1 MLDSREELGG
11 WFDAPK
17 RLPNCITLGRARVAR
32 AGERSP
38 APAAVCR
45 PAAHDTSSAKTH
57 SENRIIN
64 YFVGRAWISAVGV
77 SSVVGWGRL
86 GRACALRPPLSLDR
100 GRRRLGF
107 GWLVLRPLARA
118 RARARSGAALLSP
131 CAWLCSRPAP
141 CAWGRLAL
149 RLSVVTLCSSSNL
162 LLVEMVV
169 SALSGLGAPL
179 GGRGPDTTERVALL
193 CRAETPAAASFPL

>member
-32 AGERSP
+32 AGERTP

-64 YFVGRAWISAVGV
+64 YFVGGLEISAVGV
-77 SSVVGWGRL
+77 SSVVGVGRL
-86 GRACALRPPLSLDR
+86 GCGLAPCGPSFLGQRAPP
-100 GRRRLGF
+100 F
-107 GWLVLRPLARA
+107 GVCWLVLRPLARA

-131 CAWLCSRPAP
+131 CAWLWLSPWAVCVCRSLYSNFLDWSRWSFP
-141 CAWGRLAL
+141 R
-149 RLSVVTLCSSSNL
+149 
-162 LLVEMVV
+162 
-169 SALSGLGAPL
+169 SGLGAP
-179 GGRGPDTTERVALL
+179 GRGRGAPTQLSESVALL

>member
-32 AGERSP
+32 AGERTP

-64 YFVGRAWISAVGV
+64 YFVGGLEISAVGV
-77 SSVVGWGRL
+77 SSVVGVGAPRL
-86 GRACALRPPLSLDR
+86 RACALRPLLPWTEGAAVWGL
-100 GRRRLGF
+100 
-107 GWLVLRPLARA
+107 LAR
-118 RARARSGAALLSP
+118 SP
-131 CAWLCSRPAP
+131 PACPCPRPRPQRRCSA
-141 CAWGRLAL
+141 LAL
-149 RLSVVTLCSSSNL
+149 RL
-162 LLVEMVV
+162 
-169 SALSGLGAPL
+169 AL
-179 GGRGPDTTERVALL
+179 ALAL
-193 CRAETPAAASFPL
+193 RWLRLS